1 MRQAHGRHGG
11 RRRSLAAALALPCA
25 CVVVSVPAAA
35 QVYTWKDAQG
45 VTHYGD
51 APPAGARARALRA
64 GSQPAAA
71 SALPYALARAVQ
83 DFPVVLYT
91 SGRCDACD
99 QGRALLRARGIP
111 FTERTVG
118 THADEQVLRRL
129 SGKSEVP
136 LLLVGRQK
144 IAGFQAAAWDEAL
157 TAAAY
162 PTASLLPPGYRQAP
176 PQPAAPVVSSDAPP
190 TASEAAARQ
199 PEPEPDA
206 HPPAR
211 PRDDATPPDF
221 QF

>member
-1 MRQAHGRHGG
+1 MRRAHGRHDG
-11 RRRSLAAALALPCA
+11 RRAAAALALLCA
-25 CVVVSVPAAA
+25 CAIAASVPTAAA

-45 VTHYGD
+45 ATHYGD
-51 APPAGARARALRA
+51 APPAGQQARALRA
-64 GSQPAAA
+64 ASEPAAA
-71 SALPYALARAVQ
+71 PALPYALARAAQ

-91 SGRCDACD
+91 SSRCDACD

-111 FTERTVG
+111 FSERTVG
-118 THADEQVLRRL
+118 TRADEQALRRL

-176 PQPAAPVVSSDAPP
+176 PQPAAPAAAPP
-190 TASEAAARQ
+190 EATTSDVQAAAPDPQR
-199 PEPEPDA
+199 EPRAPV
-206 HPPAR
+206 PR
-211 PRDDATPPDF
+211 RDDDTPPDF